1 MEPKM
6 TKLFRHRGQP
16 VAADASVPPGA
27 ALGRQPIAG
36 RASLQQHHLTLR
48 SIAQRCVSKGRQPVS
63 LWPTL
68 RDAVLRTAPQ
78 GEEVGLTS
86 SWRSGPSLI
95 GVTFAETLCRR
106 GPVTNVSLTNV
117 SLPAVEDVVA
127 EILHLEDGGVGPPS
141 GRRSR
146 GTSFVD
152 DGFWSSTDARL
163 KGRTDA

>member
-1 MEPKM
+1 MRLEGPHPEER
-6 TKLFRHRGQP
+6 TKCASRRG
-16 VAADASVPPGA
+16 
-27 ALGRQPIAG
+27 
-36 RASLQQHHLTLR
+36 
-48 SIAQRCVSKGRQPVS
+48 QPVS

-106 GPVTNVSLTNV
+106 GTVTNVSLTNV

-152 DGFWSSTDARL
+152 AAIKQVPPLRLPSTALRA
-163 KGRTDA
+163 GA